1 MGLRVRETKAAGDH
15 RTECL
20 REERY
25 TETEPWS
32 LQRAPPKYLAENLL
46 VYANEGTMEAGRGGG
61 LSERIREQSAW
72 YSKGQE
78 YSQRRNGLSSEE

>member
-32 LQRAPPKYLAENLL
+32 LQRAPPKYLAEN
-46 VYANEGTMEAGRGGG
+46 
-61 LSERIREQSAW
+61 
-72 YSKGQE
+72 
-78 YSQRRNGLSSEE
+78 